1 MKEYKW
7 LPKIYKW
14 QQWRE
19 LISTEQTGTSFK
31 YEIGEYVPSEGGVI
45 YHRFLTGTT
54 QNYLVVDTQ
63 DLAQAIVWSDQPSTA
78 SGAISLWD
86 GQSNTNLITT
96 QPGALSGAGF
106 LCAASTNNGKTD
118 WYLPAIQELNKLWN
132 NLLEVSQGIETA
144 GGNQFNTEPGEDR
157 YWSSTEYSLYPDN
170 NAFNYAFISGNS
182 RFLNK
187 NETMNVR
194 AVRKF
199 SI

>member
-31 YEIGEYVPSEGGVI
+31 YEIGEWVPSEGGVI

-54 QNYLVVDTQ
+54 QNYLVVDTEDVGQ
-63 DLAQAIVWSDQPSTA
+63 DAWSDQASTA
-78 SGAISLWD
+78 SGAISLWN
-86 GQSNTNLITT
+86 GQNNTNLIIA
-96 QPGALSGAGF
+96 QPSASSGAGF
-106 LCAASTNNGKTD
+106 LCALSNRNSKTD

-132 NLLEVSQGIETA
+132 NMLEVSQGIETA
-144 GGNQFNTEPGEDR
+144 GGNQFNTEPGEDV

-170 NAFNYAFISGNS
+170 NAFIYAFINGAC
-182 RFLNK
+182 RFFNK
-187 NETMNVR
+187 NETRNVR

>member
-31 YEIGEYVPSEGGVI
+31 YEIGEYVPSESGVI

-63 DLAQAIVWSDQPSTA
+63 DLTQAVWSNIDSIA
-78 SGAISLWD
+78 SGATSLWD
-86 GQSNTNLITT
+86 GQGNTNTITT
-96 QPGALSGAGF
+96 QPGASSGAAF
-106 LCAASTNNGKTD
+106 LCDASTNNGKTD
-118 WYLPAIQELNKLWN
+118 WYLPATQELNKLWN
-132 NLLEVSQGIETA
+132 NMFEVSQGIETA
-144 GGNQFNTEPGEDR
+144 GGSQLTGDI
-157 YWSSTEYSLYPDN
+157 YWSSTERGPTAAW
-170 NAFNYAFISGNS
+170 AFGFNS
-182 RFLNK
+182 VTHGFVGSSFKSSTRYI
-187 NETMNVR
+187 R

>member
-54 QNYLVVDTQ
+54 QSYLVVDTQ
-63 DLAQAIVWSDQPSTA
+63 DLGQDFWSNIDNAS
-78 SGAISLWD
+78 SGATSLWD
-86 GQSNTNLITT
+86 GQGNTNTITT
-96 QPGALSGAGF
+96 QPGASSGAAF
-106 LCAASTNNGKTD
+106 LCEASTNNGKTD
-118 WYLPAIQELNKLWN
+118 WYLPAIKELNKLWN
-132 NLLEVSQGIETA
+132 NILEVSQGIETA
-144 GGNQFNTEPGEDR
+144 LGSQLLFD
-157 YWSSTEYSLYPDN
+157 YYLSSTEYSSFHAWRFTFFDGLTSFDGKQGY
-170 NAFNYAFISGNS
+170 GNI
-182 RFLNK
+182 
-187 NETMNVR
+187 R

>member
-1 MKEYKW
+1 MNEFKW

-63 DLAQAIVWSDQPSTA
+63 DLGQDVWSNINNAS

-86 GQSNTNLITT
+86 GQSNTNTITT
-96 QPGALSGAGF
+96 QPGASSGAAF
-106 LCAASTNNGKTD
+106 LCAASSNNGKTG

-132 NLLEVSQGIETA
+132 NMLEVSQGIETA
-144 GGNQFNTEPGEDR
+144 GGIQLAFDN
-157 YWSSTEYSLYPDN
+157 YWSSSEYYATSVW
-170 NAFNYAFISGNS
+170 AFTFSNGYASNYS
-182 RFLNK
+182 K
-187 NETMNVR
+187 NGTYYVR
-194 AVRKF
+194 AMRKF